1 MNKLFNSI
9 IYYFSIN
16 TNKKSFPMNT
26 SHTDQKREPRIRHTI
41 RSDFRQTK
49 IKEEFK
55 SEYKDLKQYFL
66 TEDRKKNL
74 SSMNAIKKFFVLPWW
89 LLKAMYL
96 RLTPFR
102 RILFFIGLIGFFTFG
117 NFSSGPEGT
126 ELTLNI
132 SAVFTAFVFLFILAL
147 ELKDKLLAKT
157 ELQEGRAIQQLLMP
171 EQSPKVK
178 GWDIWLF
185 TRSANDVGGDLLDF
199 IQIDEN
205 KFGVAVGD
213 VAGKGLSAALLMA
226 KLQSTIRAIIYDQL
240 PLHKMCQKLNSIFY
254 RDSPAKIFAS
264 LVYAEIYDS
273 SGEINFI
280 NAGHYPPLVVK
291 REQVIKLSKES
302 PALGIILNAEFSGK
316 NVILTKDEFLVVYSD
331 GLTEAQNESGDFFEE
346 SRLIELLNKR
356 SSITARQLGE
366 MIIDSVDLFRG
377 KVPAH
382 DDLTLAILKKV

>member
-1 MNKLFNSI
+1 
-9 IYYFSIN
+9 
-16 TNKKSFPMNT
+16 MNT
-26 SHTDQKREPRIRHTI
+26 PYTDQKREPRIRHTI

-55 SEYKDLKQYFL
+55 SEYRELKQYFL
-66 TEDRKKNL
+66 DEERKEKL
-74 SSMNAIKKFFVLPWW
+74 ESMNAVKKFFVLPWW
-89 LLKAMYL
+89 LIKAMYFK
-96 RLTPFR
+96 LTPIR

-117 NFSSGPEGT
+117 KFSSGDEGT
-126 ELTLNI
+126 TFNLNI

-157 ELQEGRAIQQLLMP
+157 ELEEGKAIQLALMP
-171 EQSPKVK
+171 EQSPIVK

-226 KLQSTIRAIIYDQL
+226 KLQSTIRALAYDIPSIQL
-240 PLHKMCQKLNSIFY
+240 LGNKLNTIFH
-254 RDSPAKIFAS
+254 RDSPSKIFAS
-264 LVYAEIYDS
+264 VIYLEIES
-273 SGEINFI
+273 NSNEINLI
-280 NAGHYPPLVVK
+280 NAGHTPPIIAKKEKV
-291 REQVIKLSKES
+291 EQLEKDA
-302 PALGIILNAEFSGK
+302 PALGLIKEAVFNKQHVFIEQDDFLII
-316 NVILTKDEFLVVYSD
+316 YSD
-331 GLTEAQNESGDFFEE
+331 GLTEAKNESGEFFEE
-346 SRLIELLNKR
+346 GRLIKLLANRHKMT
-356 SSITARQLGE
+356 SQQLGE
-366 MIIDSVDLFRG
+366 MIIANVDFFIG

>member
-1 MNKLFNSI
+1 
-9 IYYFSIN
+9 
-16 TNKKSFPMNT
+16 MNT
-26 SHTDQKREPRIRHTI
+26 YNTSQKSEPRIRQTI

-66 TEDRKKNL
+66 TEERKKKL
-74 SSMNAIKKFFVLPWW
+74 QGMNAVKKFFVLPWW

-102 RILFFIGLIGFFTFG
+102 RILFFIGLILLLTSG
-117 NFSSGPEGT
+117 NFQTSGNDT
-126 ELTLNI
+126 TLSLNI
-132 SAVFTAFVFLFILAL
+132 SAILVGIIFLFILAL

-157 ELQEGRAIQQLLMP
+157 ELEEGRAIQQALMP
-171 EQSPKVK
+171 EQSPKVN

-199 IQIDEN
+199 IQVEEN

-240 PLHKMCQKLNSIFY
+240 LLSKMCQKLNAIFY
-254 RDSPAKIFAS
+254 RDSPSKIFAS
-264 LVYAEIYDS
+264 LVYTEITDS
-273 SGEINFI
+273 SGKVNFI

-291 REQVIKLSKES
+291 KEQVIKLSKES
-302 PALGIILNAEFSGK
+302 PALGLMLNADFSEK
-316 NVILTKDEFLVVYSD
+316 SIPLEKDEFMLIYSD
-331 GLTEAQNESGDFFEE
+331 GLTEAQNVSGDFFEE
-346 SRLIELLNKR
+346 KRLIDLLNNR
-356 SSITARQLGE
+356 HSLSSKQLGE
-366 MIIDSVDLFRG
+366 MIIENVDFFRG

>member
-1 MNKLFNSI
+1 
-9 IYYFSIN
+9 
-16 TNKKSFPMNT
+16 MNT
-26 SHTDQKREPRIRHTI
+26 PYTEQKREPQIRHTI

-66 TEDRKKNL
+66 TEVRKEKL
-74 SSMNAIKKFFVLPWW
+74 ESMNAFKKFFVLPWW

-102 RILFFIGLIGFFTFG
+102 RILLFIGLILLLFSG
-117 NFSSGPEGT
+117 NVEASGDNAT
-126 ELTLNI
+126 LSLNI
-132 SAVFTAFVFLFILAL
+132 SAILISIIFLFILAL

-157 ELQEGRAIQQLLMP
+157 ELQEGKAIQQSLMP

-226 KLQSTIRAIIYDQL
+226 KLQSTIRALVYDY
-240 PLHKMCQKLNSIFY
+240 PLLETLGDKLNKIFH
-254 RDSPAKIFAS
+254 RDSPSKIFAS
-264 LVYAEIYDS
+264 LIYV
-273 SGEINFI
+273 EINCESGNVKFI
-280 NAGHYPPLVVK
+280 NAGHYPPILARSEKV
-291 REQVIKLSKES
+291 EQLEKDA
-302 PALGIILNAEFSGK
+302 PALGLIKEATFNKQLVSLNQNDFMII
-316 NVILTKDEFLVVYSD
+316 YSD
-331 GLTEAQNESGDFFEE
+331 GLTEAKNESGEFFGETK
-346 SRLIELLNKR
+346 LIEILTNR
-356 SSITARQLGE
+356 QPMTSQQLGE
-366 MIIDSVDLFRG
+366 KIIVNVDNFIG
-377 KVPAH
+377 KIPAH
-382 DDLTLAILKKV
+382 DDLTLAVLKKV

>member
-1 MNKLFNSI
+1 
-9 IYYFSIN
+9 
-16 TNKKSFPMNT
+16 MNT
-26 SHTDQKREPRIRHTI
+26 SYTDQKSEPRIRQTI

-49 IKEEFK
+49 IKEKFK

-66 TEDRKKNL
+66 SEKRKAKL
-74 SSMNAIKKFFVLPWW
+74 ESMNAFKKFFVLPWW
-89 LLKAMYL
+89 LLKAMYF

-102 RILFFIGLIGFFTFG
+102 RILLFIGLILLLFSG
-117 NFSSGPEGT
+117 NFDASGNSAT
-126 ELTLNI
+126 LRLNI
-132 SAVFTAFVFLFILAL
+132 SAILIGIIFLFILAL

-157 ELQEGRAIQQLLMP
+157 ELQEGKAIQQSLMP

-199 IQIDEN
+199 IKIDEN

-226 KLQSTIRAIIYDQL
+226 KLQSTIRAIIYDQM
-240 PLHKMCQKLNSIFY
+240 PLSKMCQKLNSIFY
-254 RDSPAKIFAS
+254 RDSPSKIFAS
-264 LVYAEIYDS
+264 LVYADILSS

-291 REQVIKLSKES
+291 KEQIIKLSKES
-302 PALGIILNAEFSGK
+302 PALGLMFIADFSEK
-316 NVILTKDEFLVVYSD
+316 KVSLDKDDFMIVYSD

-346 SRLIELLNKR
+346 KRLIDLLNKKHYLT
-356 SSITARQLGE
+356 SQQLGE
-366 MIIDSVDLFRG
+366 MIIENVDLFQG